1 MPIFEYECENC
12 GNVFEELVMGSGS
25 DISCSK
31 CKSKKVKKLISAPVA
46 LESNQ
51 DVSGGLSAASST
63 CGSGGFS

>member
-1 MPIFEYECENC
+1 MPIFEYECEDC

-46 LESNQ
+46 LEPNKDLS
-51 DVSGGLSAASST
+51 SGLSAASGS